1 MSALM
6 ADRLALLDG
15 ISSVAIVNPVAKA
28 TAAAPAEIDA
38 LPPCGGYDRE
48 MIFRGKKGTNPGT
61 TKGYARAATG
71 LLTTSDVRRHQICL

>member
-38 LPPCGGYDRE
+38 LPPCGGYDCE
-48 MIFRGKKGTNPGT
+48 ISSVAKK
-61 TKGYARAATG
+61 ARIPAP
-71 LLTTSDVRRHQICL
+71 RRVMQGPQRAF

>member
-1 MSALM
+1 MSALK

-48 MIFRGKKGTNPGT
+48 MIFRGGIQ
-61 TKGYARAATG
+61 AR
-71 LLTTSDVRRHQICL
+71 RRVMQGPRRAF